1 MGKRRVGG
9 RVGVF
14 LKLKDE
20 LAAEEGRMRKTR
32 EAEMVSNGIMKG
44 GGGLCRSEA
53 DVLTSRLADRW
64 DVVNQHIDPYA
75 LTSLWMAEGQ
85 SGCLYIQ
92 VRVLT

>member
-1 MGKRRVGG
+1 MHERGRKRKMTGKRRVGG

-44 GGGLCRSEA
+44 GGWRGGSER
-53 DVLTSRLADRW
+53 DCV
-64 DVVNQHIDPYA
+64 A
-75 LTSLWMAEGQ
+75 LRQM
-85 SGCLYIQ
+85 Y
-92 VRVLT
+92 